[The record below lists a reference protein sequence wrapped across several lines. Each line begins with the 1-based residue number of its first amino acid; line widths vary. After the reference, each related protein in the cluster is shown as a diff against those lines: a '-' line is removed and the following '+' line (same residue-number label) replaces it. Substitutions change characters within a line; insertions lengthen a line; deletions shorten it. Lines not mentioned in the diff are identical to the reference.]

1 MSNNFQDF
9 LTVAGNTS
17 GLPDQIRAF
26 LRTLEPKNT
35 TDDSVDDEVPII
47 AHLVSGAPV
56 PLKMKVWRKLDA
68 KVAAFATMA
77 KEDWP
82 TNSPGPQDQLEV
94 LGFVLKKKLAS
105 YVDMQEVHN
114 PLELTAV
121 ADAVDKASKT
131 LESVLLLVGKFKEEY
146 AAAKAAEAAFVKT
159 LS

>member
-1 MSNNFQDF
+1 MSTEFQNFLSGHIGKQ
-9 LTVAGNTS
+9 S

-35 TDDSVDDEVPII
+35 TDDSVDGPII
-47 AHLVSGAPV
+47 AHLASGAPV
-56 PLKMKVWRKLDA
+56 PLKVKVWRKLDA
-68 KVAAFATMA
+68 KVCAFATMA

-82 TNSPGPQDQLEV
+82 TNSPGPQEQLEV
-94 LGFVLKKKLAS
+94 LGFVLKKKLTS

-146 AAAKAAEAAFVKT
+146 EAAKAAEAAFVKT